1 MSDLKLLLELLKVK
15 DDPKFMEIMA
25 IVQQTVDDNDKIT
38 PTQIKAI
45 IKDLTKPEPTPNV
58 LASALLS
65 KVPDPEEI
73 AEDALVE
80 TAEAFEPKHLNEPKE
95 EGPPAR
101 QSCPTCG
108 GKGWV

>member
-45 IKDLTKPEPTPNV
+45 IKDLTKAEPIIRTTQKGSV
-58 LASALLS
+58 
-65 KVPDPEEI
+65 
-73 AEDALVE
+73 
-80 TAEAFEPKHLNEPKE
+80 
-95 EGPPAR
+95 
-101 QSCPTCG
+101 CPTCG